1 MLAMTTRPAGDLGF
15 LKQHNRASLLELL
28 RQTPGL
34 TRAEL
39 AQRSKLTKVT
49 VGAAVQELLEHGWL
63 WEGAPIRGG
72 SGRPG
77 KALSLH
83 PGHHAVL
90 GLEIGVHGL
99 HALAIDLS
107 GAILAQRHQ
116 RFSPS
121 QPDATLD
128 TLAEMVR
135 ELIDDALGTR
145 QLLGVGLAVPG
156 PTSPQQHRLSLAPNL
171 GWRDLP
177 LLDML
182 KQRLPGLAGIWTMDN
197 EAKAA
202 AFGELYLARSAATDE
217 TPASL
222 LYVSAGTGIGSGLV
236 EDGSPPRVIRGVHGL
251 AGEIGH
257 TVLVPDGKACHC
269 GNRGCAETLV
279 SGWALRERLAIDDHT
294 ELHQGI
300 DQHPDQ
306 ATVADCLEQAGK
318 ALGLLLLNLHHTLNP
333 GRIIIGGSLVSLGPR
348 LLDPAL
354 RFFADHQKHL
364 LPQASTVTVQVLE
377 DSRSIA
383 SRGMAAQVLCQALA
397 RHYDVTVSA

>member
-1 MLAMTTRPAGDLGF
+1 MTTRPAGDLGF

-121 QPDATLD
+121 QPDTTLD

-202 AFGELYLARSAATDE
+202 AFGELYLARSSTTDE

-236 EDGSPPRVIRGVHGL
+236 EDGSPPRVIRGVHG
-251 AGEIGH
+251 AGRGNWTHGIG
-257 TVLVPDGKACHC
+257 T
-269 GNRGCAETLV
+269 
-279 SGWALRERLAIDDHT
+279 GWQGLPLR
-294 ELHQGI
+294 Q
-300 DQHPDQ
+300 
-306 ATVADCLEQAGK
+306 
-318 ALGLLLLNLHHTLNP
+318 
-333 GRIIIGGSLVSLGPR
+333 PR
-348 LLDPAL
+348 LRGDPGVGLGAA
-354 RFFADHQKHL
+354 RPAGHRR
-364 LPQASTVTVQVLE
+364 PYRASPGH
-377 DSRSIA
+377 RPA
-383 SRGMAAQVLCQALA
+383 SRPGNGGGLP
-397 RHYDVTVSA
+397 